1 MAYTFKHG
9 DRPLEGVTIQRA
21 VGRGGFGE
29 VYYAK
34 TDSGKE
40 IALKYLRENPEV
52 ELRGVAQVMNLKSP
66 HLITIYDVRRNG
78 EGDPFVMMEYVSGP
92 SLHELMTAEPKGLG
106 PQKAAFF
113 LNGIAKGLSYLHD
126 RGIVHRDLKPGNI
139 FYDEGY
145 VKIGDYGL
153 SKHLSMSRHSGNTV
167 SVGTV
172 HYMAPEIGSG
182 SYTKAIDIYA
192 LGVILYEMLTGRLPF
207 TGSSMAEILMRHLQD
222 RPDVGAIP
230 EPFKSVIVR
239 ALQKNP
245 LDRYQDVN
253 EMVDAIMS
261 STEVTAGFNSF
272 DPSVLASN
280 YQRGAAAEE
289 MDRTV
294 TTPPRRAPVPALDVH
309 GAVPFPAATADVIP
323 DIPPLP
329 DEARPMRRQPGAAPH
344 GAAPYA
350 AAPAGIGTWL
360 ADSARNARLRWPVAL
375 SFGVILLAAAGLAG
389 SVDRARDAAPISI
402 GWFLLSGTFAALFAQ
417 LSVIP
422 RAPEQN
428 PFVERIMT
436 ASIAGAMM
444 IPGALIGG
452 GDNVAFAIPILA
464 TLAINNWHERV
475 AQGRRGE
482 VRIWSAAGP
491 AFVGF
496 LAALPFAR
504 RDDEMKLAFAVSGAA
519 LSLLVQL
526 GASIWAMPRPAA
538 ARAPAGGRPIPP
550 IPPMAAP
557 ASPVP
562 PQSPRAVAESGGS
575 AGPFPGM
582 PAGAR
587 GISVRLTSFQGVPSW
602 IQPRPAGA
610 LVPQGLRVIWAVL
623 LCLAVAGAVAGFV
636 ARGVAARSV
645 DDKVG
650 TMALGFGGVALCIFF
665 AVKLGQKHRRTLI
678 GGTIRPFV
686 LSFAVFI
693 IGLMI
698 AILSSDPRLDGEE
711 IAGCVF
717 GMVAAAGIAV
727 VSLAFRWERGER
739 QAQPVMEA
747 APPPQPAAP
756 AEPAAAPSFVGRATN
771 AGLSFLG
778 KMLLVASLAM
788 AVLYNMRGVSFE
800 GANAVVSANN
810 GRVEIVNRHG
820 EFIEAQV
827 PRAAVLGPLLFGT
840 ILLMVSRRADGGMH
854 FLRGLA
860 GCGLGLVAVVLCLG
874 PAANAISIL
883 LTERDWEDMARMT
896 NSSPL
901 IVAGLAG
908 FGSLGLLLWPKRLGG
923 RTIVI

>member
-29 VYYAK
+29 VYYAR

-92 SLHELMTAEPKGLG
+92 SLHELMNAEPKGVG

-153 SKHLSMSRHSGNTV
+153 SKHLSVSRHSGNTV

-245 LDRYQDVN
+245 IDRYQDVN

-280 YQRGAAAEE
+280 YQRGAAADEP
-289 MDRTV
+289 DRTL
-294 TTPPRRAPVPALDVH
+294 TTPPRRAPVPPLDVH
-309 GAVPFPAATADVIP
+309 GPVPFPAATADVIP
-323 DIPPLP
+323 DIPRLP
-329 DEARPMRRQPGAAPH
+329 DEARPGGRHAAVQ
-344 GAAPYA
+344 GGGPYA
-350 AAPAGIGTWL
+350 PPGLGSWMV
-360 ADSARNARLRWPVAL
+360 DSARNVRTRWPVAL
-375 SFGVILLAAAGLAG
+375 SFAVILIAGAGLAG
-389 SVDRARDAAPISI
+389 SVHGRDSAPVSVA
-402 GWFLLSGTFAALFAQ
+402 WFLLSGTFAALFAQ

-526 GASIWAMPRPAA
+526 GASLWAMPRLSTP
-538 ARAPAGGRPIPP
+538 RPPAGGRPIPP
-550 IPPMAAP
+550 IPPMAGP
-557 ASPVP
+557 AGPTP
-562 PQSPRAVAESGGS
+562 PQSPRPVAESGGS
-575 AGPFPGM
+575 ASPFPGM

-623 LCLAVAGAVAGFV
+623 LCLAVAAAVAGFV

-645 DDKVG
+645 DEKVG
-650 TMALGFGGVALCIFF
+650 TMALGFGGVALCILF
-665 AVKLGQKHRRTLI
+665 AIKLGQKHRRTLI

-686 LSFAVFI
+686 LSFAMFI
-693 IGLMI
+693 MGLMI
-698 AILSSDPRLDGEE
+698 AILSSEPRLDGEE

-717 GMVAAAGIAV
+717 GIVAAAGIAV
-727 VSLAFRWERGER
+727 VSLAFRWERGQQR
-739 QAQPVMEA
+739 AQPVMEA
-747 APPPQPAAP
+747 APPPQPAAPAEP

-827 PRAAVLGPLLFGT
+827 PRAAVLGPMLFGT
-840 ILLMVSRRADGGMH
+840 ILLMVSRRGDGGLH

-883 LTERDWEDMARMT
+883 LTERDWADMARMT
-896 NSSPL
+896 NPSPL

-908 FGSLGLLLWPKRLGG
+908 FASLGLLLWPKRRAG